1 MSKRSIRTM
10 RDMKVAIVQPEIQAL
25 HPGRNYEAMA
35 RAVVAAA
42 KEGCDLVVLPE
53 LSNTGFVRSYDAAFA
68 RELWDAAEPVDGPL
82 VQSLGRLAVDSK
94 ISVVV
99 GLALRHPEITGVLRN
114 VSFLFG
120 RDDQQH
126 HHVKVHLPREEKR
139 YFEEGA
145 NLGVV
150 ETAACKLGMLVCA
163 DIAFPEAA
171 RSLALQGA
179 ELIAVPMCAPK
190 PKNPQLYQGIAVARA
205 YENQAYVLIANRV
218 GVDHNIG
225 FGGGSIIAAPDGSI
239 VARLGS
245 EPDMAIATL
254 DHGLLLD
261 ERLRQTRFRDRRPH
275 LYGAIAKGSVQ

>member
-1 MSKRSIRTM
+1 MT
-10 RDMKVAIVQPEIQAL
+10 VAIVQPQIQAL
-25 HPGRNYEAMA
+25 HPGRNYDAME
-35 RAVVAAA
+35 RAVVGAAR
-42 KEGCDLVVLPE
+42 EGCDLVVLPE

-68 RELWDAAEPVDGPL
+68 RKLWDAAEPVDGPL
-82 VQSLGRLAVDSK
+82 VKSLGELAVNSK

-99 GLALRHPEITGVLRN
+99 GLAMRHPGIAGVLRN
-114 VSFLFG
+114 VSVFFG
-120 RDDQQH
+120 RDGQQH
-126 HHVKVHLPREEKR
+126 QHIKVHLPREEKR
-139 YFEEGA
+139 YFEEGTD
-145 NLGVV
+145 LGVV
-150 ETAACKLGMLVCA
+150 DMPHGKLGMLVCA

-190 PKNPQLYQGIAVARA
+190 PKNPQLYEGIAVARA

-218 GVDHNIG
+218 GTDHNID
-225 FGGGSIIAAPDGSI
+225 FGGGSIVAAPDGSI
-239 VARLGS
+239 VTKLGS

>member
-1 MSKRSIRTM
+1 M

-25 HPGRNYEAMA
+25 HPGRNYDAME
-35 RAVVAAA
+35 RAVSTAA

-82 VQSLGRLAVDSK
+82 VQTLSRLAVDSK
-94 ISVVV
+94 ISIVV
-99 GLALRHPEITGVLRN
+99 GLAIRHPDVTGVLRN
-114 VSFLFG
+114 VSVLFG
-120 RDDQQH
+120 PDGRQH

-139 YFEEGA
+139 YFEEGTD
-145 NLGVV
+145 LSVV
-150 ETAACKLGMLVCA
+150 DTAACKLGMLVCA

-190 PKNPQLYQGIAVARA
+190 PKNPQLYEGLAVARA

-218 GVDHNIG
+218 GADHNIA
-225 FGGGSIIAAPDGSI
+225 FGGGSIITAPDGSI
-239 VARLGS
+239 VAKLGS

-275 LYGAIAKGSVQ
+275 LYGAITKGSVQ